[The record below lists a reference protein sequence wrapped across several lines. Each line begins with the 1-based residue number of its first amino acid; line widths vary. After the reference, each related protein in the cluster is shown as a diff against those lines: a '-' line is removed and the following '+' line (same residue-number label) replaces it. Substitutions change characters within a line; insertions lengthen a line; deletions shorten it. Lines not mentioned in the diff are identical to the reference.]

1 MGNVLMGSEHLVKS
15 AVASGVEVCFSN
27 PGTTELPLV
36 AALDTVPGMRA
47 YLGLFEG
54 VCTGA
59 ADGYG
64 RMLGKPAMTLLHLG
78 PGLANGISNLHNA
91 RRAGTPIFNV
101 IGEHA
106 TWHLPSDP
114 PLAMD
119 IESLAKSVSGWH
131 HTSSSVE
138 ELGGDAADAV
148 AASLKGQI
156 ATLIV
161 PQDHQWNECADSGI
175 ERGKPEAFDEEPI
188 PFERATSLLGSG
200 GKAVLILGGTGLQKE
215 GLLHAARI
223 KTLTGCDLMAEPF
236 PAHMH
241 RGAGLPNL
249 RRLPYF
255 PETAIK
261 VLGAYQVVILAGTPE
276 PVAFFGY
283 KGMSSSL
290 IGDGQE
296 CLHLA
301 GGRGVQ
307 MALRNLADALGAPA
321 SPDPG
326 ILAQLERP
334 ALPEGPLAVAHIGA
348 VLASLQP
355 EGAVVVDESNT
366 SGAQYF
372 KLSGGAPQFSLLTL
386 TGGSLG
392 LGPPCAVGAAVA
404 CPDRPVIN
412 LQADGSAMYTL
423 QALWTQ
429 AREGLDVTTLICA
442 NHGYNILKVELA
454 RAGLS
459 ADGGNTA
466 ALVDLSGIDWVSIGR
481 GLGVPS
487 ESVRTVREL
496 AASLKK
502 ALSEDGPHLIEMLI

>member
-1 MGNVLMGSEHLVKS
+1 MGNVQKGAELLVKS

-36 AALDTVPGMRA
+36 AALDAVPGIRA

-119 IESLAKSVSGWH
+119 VESLAKSVSGWYR
-131 HTSSSVE
+131 TSSSAE
-138 ELGGDAADAV
+138 GLGRDATDAV
-148 AASLKGQI
+148 SATLKGQI

-161 PQDHQWNECADSGI
+161 PQDHQWSECADSVI
-175 ERGKPEAFDEEPI
+175 TRRKPEALDEKPV
-188 PFERATSLLGSG
+188 PLERALGLLRSG
-200 GKAVLILGGTGLQKE
+200 VGAVIILGGMGLQKE

-223 KTLTGCDLMAEPF
+223 KTTTGCDLMAEPF

-241 RGAGLPNL
+241 RGAGLPDL

-255 PETAIK
+255 PETAIR
-261 VLGAYQVVILAGTPE
+261 VLADYQAVILAGTRK

-290 IGDGQE
+290 INGDKE
-296 CLHLA
+296 CLDL
-301 GGRGVQ
+301 GGERGII
-307 MALRNLADALGAPA
+307 MTLKDLADALGAPD
-321 SPDPG
+321 SPEAG

-334 ALPEGPLAVAHIGA
+334 VSPDGPLTVAHIGA

-355 EGAVVVDESNT
+355 EGAIVVDESNT

-372 KLSGGAPQFSLLTL
+372 KLSGNAPQFSLLTL

-404 CPDRPVIN
+404 CPDRQVIN
-412 LQADGSAMYTL
+412 LQADGSAMYTF

-429 AREGLDVTTLICA
+429 AREGLNVTTLICA

-454 RAGLS
+454 RAGVPVE
-459 ADGGNTA
+459 GGNTA
-466 ALVDLSGIDWVSIGR
+466 RLVDLSGIDWVGIGR

-496 AASLKK
+496 TVSLKK
-502 ALSEDGPHLIEMLI
+502 ALSEHGPHLIEMLI